1 MKIKSNEEN
10 MKLNIY
16 QTRALYR
23 AVRRHFSFEEK
34 LQLLDFRGNLE
45 NYEKRLLKLAKKYGI
60 DIKKVLEDNKQD

>member
-23 AVRRHFSFEEK
+23 AVRRYFSFEEK
-34 LQLLDFRGNLE
+34 LQLLDFRGDLE

-60 DIKKVLEDNKQD
+60 DIKKVLEDNK

>member
-1 MKIKSNEEN
+1 MKIKSSEEN

-23 AVRRHFSFEEK
+23 AVRRHFSFKEK
-34 LQLLDFRGNLE
+34 LQLLDFRGDLE

-60 DIKKVLEDNKQD
+60 DIKKVLEDNK